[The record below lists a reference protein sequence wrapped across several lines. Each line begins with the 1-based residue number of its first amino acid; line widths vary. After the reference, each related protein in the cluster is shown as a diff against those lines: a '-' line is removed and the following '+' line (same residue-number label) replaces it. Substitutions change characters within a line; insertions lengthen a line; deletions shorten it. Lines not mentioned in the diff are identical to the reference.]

1 MMSCSAM
8 RHKFEE
14 ERKHGLTFARALAF
28 YTDVEGSVSAHRVEL
43 EELRRK
49 NAPPEEIR
57 QLEEHIAAG
66 EELLTEIRNLRLH

>member
-1 MMSCSAM
+1 MSCSAM

-14 ERKHGLTFARALAF
+14 EIKQGLTFERAIEFLS
-28 YTDVEGSVSAHRVEL
+28 DVEGSVSAHRVEL

-57 QLEEHIAAG
+57 HLEEHIADG
-66 EELLTEIRNLRLH
+66 EHLLSEIRKLRLH